1 MRIFALAGFL
11 LLMGYALTSCTQA
24 YTCGRQCYSFIVY
37 NGTIEICKTPSISP
51 SQFAKSVD
59 SLNALYGNKT
69 SLFADSVNVS
79 GGSQN
84 AINTITK
91 QLEQQGYT
99 CNANTY

>member
-11 LLMGYALTSCTQA
+11 FLLCALSSCTQA
-24 YTCGRQCYSFIVY
+24 YTCGRQCYTFTEGNNI
-37 NGTIEICKTPSISP
+37 IEICKTPNVSQ
-51 SQFAKSVD
+51 SQFSGSVD

-69 SLFADSVNVS
+69 SVFADSVNVS